1 MKNTTSPDKY
11 VMCKEDSIYFLT
23 DDDDESIEGSTW
35 ITFTKMKERYL
46 IRNYPTFVMIF
57 TLIFDTFVLFYNL
70 KTKSFLNLITTII
83 FILFASLKTFNFIY
97 KAIMLKFGGS
107 SWRLAARLH
116 GAMHIVLNTY
126 VEKGSLPTFEETKD
140 YHYVYSECNT
150 FFALKRILVITF
162 LFVMT
167 FFTSNVWIIVISSTI
182 LYAIL
187 YILDCVGILTYFQ
200 MLAVSDPT
208 DFEVKYILKK
218 LQALNSFED
227 SCYEYVDSSNNDL
240 E

>member
-46 IRNYPTFVMIF
+46 IRDYNIFIMIF
-57 TLIFDTFVLFYNL
+57 TLIFDTFLLFYNL
-70 KTKSFLNLITTII
+70 QAKNYLNLIATIL
-83 FILFASLKTFNFIY
+83 FISFASLKIFNFIY
-97 KAIMLKFGGS
+97 KAIMLKFGNS

-116 GAMHIVLNTY
+116 GAMHVVINAY
-126 VEKGSLPTFEETKD
+126 VIKGSLPTFEETKD
-140 YHYVYSECNT
+140 FHYIYSECNT
-150 FFALKRILVITF
+150 FFAIKRILAITF
-162 LFVMT
+162 LFIMT
-167 FFTSNVWIIVISSTI
+167 YFTSNFYIIAIASAI

-187 YILDCVGILTYFQ
+187 HILDCNAILTYFQ
-200 MLAVSDPT
+200 MLAVSAPT

-240 E
+240 D